1 MKIGV
6 DATPLTIPFPC
17 GTRHYSEQLLGNL
30 AKIDN
35 KNQYIIFASKKV
47 SIPNQANFKF
57 VKIPS
62 FIPVLKRQLFLASYI
77 SREKVDVFHNLE
89 PYGAI
94 FFKHPRII
102 TTVHD
107 LNLKLT
113 YPILSKRFLNRLY
126 CEIARRG
133 VFKNTKTFI
142 TMSSTIK
149 KELVLF
155 LKKLNKKAE
164 IEVIYNGV
172 NEKFKVKSE
181 IKDKKNYFL
190 CMGDFASRKNIS
202 RVFEAYSNLPDK
214 MKNEYR
220 LKVVASTDSAAKD
233 FSEKIE
239 SLSISNRVDVLLN
252 VSVEKL
258 VLLYRQAAGFLFPS
272 LYEGFGLPILEA
284 MACECPVITS
294 NYGAMK
300 EVAKDAGLLVN
311 PRNIPEIS
319 KAMIK
324 IVDDRRFSESLKRRG
339 LKRAEQF
346 SWKETA
352 TKTLKVYAKTYKTK

>member
-1 MKIGV
+1 
-6 DATPLTIPFPC
+6 
-17 GTRHYSEQLLGNL
+17 
-30 AKIDN
+30 
-35 KNQYIIFASKKV
+35 
-47 SIPNQANFKF
+47 
-57 VKIPS
+57 
-62 FIPVLKRQLFLASYI
+62 
-77 SREKVDVFHNLE
+77 
-89 PYGAI
+89 
-94 FFKHPRII
+94 
-102 TTVHD
+102 
-107 LNLKLT
+107 
-113 YPILSKRFLNRLY
+113 
-126 CEIARRG
+126 
-133 VFKNTKTFI
+133 
-142 TMSSTIK
+142 
-149 KELVLF
+149 
-155 LKKLNKKAE
+155 
-164 IEVIYNGV
+164 
-172 NEKFKVKSE
+172 
-181 IKDKKNYFL
+181 
-190 CMGDFASRKNIS
+190 MGDFAPRKNIS
-202 RVFEAYSNLPDK
+202 RVFEAYSKLPNK